1 MEMLLKKSEMSF
13 HISQHKQTP
22 ADGHT
27 PLTDN
32 IPQQQIMR
40 MVAARPVQDDFYR
53 ARLNDFTS
61 EILGELADTWI
72 KLFEPQPNY
81 RGKKFVWWP
90 ETITFMSPRQM
101 VKHGKTHATL
111 PTFKADLEKIKSCF
125 FNNCS
130 VEN

>member
-1 MEMLLKKSEMSF
+1 
-13 HISQHKQTP
+13 
-22 ADGHT
+22 
-27 PLTDN
+27 
-32 IPQQQIMR
+32 

-72 KLFEPQPNY
+72 RLFEPQPNY

-101 VKHGKTHATL
+101 VKRAAYRDNLAKILDVFQAQQTHLTEPLNGKSSGFGKTLTCTICCH
-111 PTFKADLEKIKSCF
+111 
-125 FNNCS
+125 
-130 VEN
+130 